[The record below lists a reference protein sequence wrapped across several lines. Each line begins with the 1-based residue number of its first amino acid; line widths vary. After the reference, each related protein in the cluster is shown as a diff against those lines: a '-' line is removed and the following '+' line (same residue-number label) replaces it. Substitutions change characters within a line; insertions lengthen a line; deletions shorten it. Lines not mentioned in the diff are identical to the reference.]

1 MLESI
6 FIIFLF
12 QLIGETVQKY
22 FELTIP
28 GPVIG
33 LVLLLAGLL
42 LLGRHA
48 GSYGEKLEQGLGRT
62 SAYLL
67 GHLPLLF
74 VPIGVGVVMHISFLE
89 DRLLSVLVVIF
100 VSTVLT
106 VGFTAFIMEKLQS
119 RESQNDG

>member
-6 FIIFLF
+6 FVIFLF

-22 FELTIP
+22 FALTIP

-33 LVLLLAGLL
+33 LILLLAALL
-42 LLGRHA
+42 LSGRYSTSHT
-48 GSYGEKLEQGLGRT
+48 EKLEQGLGRT
-62 SAYLL
+62 SEYLL

-89 DRLLSVLVVIF
+89 DQLLSVLLVIF
-100 VSTVLT
+100 FSTVLT
-106 VGFTAFIMEKLQS
+106 VGFTAFVMEKLQS
-119 RESQNDG
+119 GESQNDG